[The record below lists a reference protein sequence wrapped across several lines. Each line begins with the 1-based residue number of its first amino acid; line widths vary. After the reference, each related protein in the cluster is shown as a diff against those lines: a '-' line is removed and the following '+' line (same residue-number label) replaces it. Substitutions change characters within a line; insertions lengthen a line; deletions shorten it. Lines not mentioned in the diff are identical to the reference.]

1 MVQTIADRWGAED
14 HRGGKR
20 VWFELQPPAS

>member
-1 MVQTIADRWGAED
+1 VQMIADRWGAED

-20 VWFELQPPAS
+20 VWFELRPAGR